1 LLFSSRE
8 AGSVAKKRMKLK
20 VRLPP
25 YVAPRYRWRERIH
38 EEICRVMRE
47 SRIRYRLEDRLQL
60 DIRLYMDRT
69 ALHMH
74 DVDNRLKDI
83 MDALQGRAGG
93 SKKVVRLPAL
103 ISNDSQIFKVTI
115 EKLNP
120 PRQSHGLGHL
130 TVRKYNA
137 SFGR

>member
-1 LLFSSRE
+1 M
-8 AGSVAKKRMKLK
+8 AKERMNLK

-25 YVAPRYRWRERIH
+25 YVAPRYHWRERIH
-38 EEICRVMRE
+38 EEVCRVMRE
-47 SRIRYRLEDRLQL
+47 SRIRYRPEDRLQL
-60 DIRLYMDRT
+60 DIRLYLDKA

-83 MDALQGRAGG
+83 MDALQGRVGG
-93 SKKVVRLPAL
+93 SKKVGRLPAL
-103 ISNDSQIFKVTI
+103 ISNDRQIFKITI

-120 PRQSHGLGHL
+120 PGQSHGLGHL